1 MIKIGLET
9 HIQLKTNSKLFCGCK
24 NAVSEQPNTLTCE
37 ICLGFPG
44 SKPVLNKAAI
54 IQALKVALALDCE
67 IAPETFFSRKSYFY
81 PDLPKNF
88 QTTQYEVPIAK
99 NGKLDNIRLR
109 RIHLEEDPGR
119 LVHEDPFTLIDYNRS
134 GIPLIEIVTEPDFKS
149 PEETRIFLQKL
160 TTILEYLNVYT
171 RVSEATLRT
180 DANISIK
187 GGQRVEVKNITGIK
201 DIERAL
207 QYEIIRQQNALKLG
221 QKISQETRA
230 WEPTTRTT
238 RSLRLK
244 ETEEDYGYIFEP
256 DLTEIEIDKQQ
267 IKEIKDTLPEL
278 AHERTQRFVKQLKIN
293 ETDAKIL
300 TADLLLAELFE
311 KVAKEISPNLAAK
324 WLRRELLRVLNYNKK
339 TVQDL
344 QIDETHLI
352 DLLTLVEKKQI
363 TDTTAQKILEKLIEK
378 PFDVK
383 TFIKK
388 EKVHRVTDTSTLKN
402 ICKETLKENSQAVED
417 YKTGRTEALHF
428 ITGNI
433 MRKTKGAAD
442 PAIVKK
448 ILLEEIK
455 KYK

>member
-24 NAVSEQPNTLTCE
+24 NTVSEQPNTLTCE

-54 IQALKVALALDCE
+54 TQALKVALALDCE

-88 QTTQYEVPIAK
+88 QITQYEIPIAK
-99 NGKLDNIRLR
+99 QGKLDNIRIR

-119 LVHEDPFTLIDYNRS
+119 LVHEGPFTFIDYNRS
-134 GIPLIEIVTEPDFKS
+134 GIPLIEVVTEPDFKS
-149 PEETRIFLQKL
+149 PEETKVFLQKL
-160 TTILEYLNVYT
+160 TTILEYLGVYT

-180 DANISIK
+180 DANISIE
-187 GGQRVEVKNITGIK
+187 GGQRVEVKNITGVK
-201 DIERAL
+201 DIEKAL
-207 QYEIIRQQNALKLG
+207 QYEIVRQQNAVKSG
-221 QKISQETRA
+221 QKVSQETRA
-230 WEPTTRTT
+230 WDPLTRTT

-256 DLTEIEIDKQQ
+256 DLTKIEINKQQ
-267 IKEIKDTLPEL
+267 VKEIKDTLPEL

-311 KVAKEISPNLAAK
+311 KVAEEISPTLAAK

-339 TVQDL
+339 TIQDL
-344 QIDETHLI
+344 EIDETHLI
-352 DLLTLVEKKQI
+352 DLLTLIEKKQI
-363 TDTTAQKILEKLIEK
+363 TDTTAQKILERLIEK

-383 TFIKK
+383 EFIKR
-388 EKVHRVTDTSTLKN
+388 EKAHRVTDTSTLKS
-402 ICKETLKENSQAVED
+402 ICKEAIKENPQAVKD
-417 YKTGRTEALHF
+417 YQAGREEALHF
-428 ITGNI
+428 ITGSV
-433 MRKTKGAAD
+433 MKKTRGAAD
-442 PAIVKK
+442 PALVKK

-455 KYK
+455 V